1 MNPLVSVV
9 VPCYNQGQYLSE
21 ALESVLSQ
29 TYKNW
34 ECIIVND
41 GSLDNTDEVA
51 KIYCD
56 KDNRFKYIQ
65 KENGGL
71 SSARNAGLNIMKGD
85 YVQFLDSDDTIEPQ
99 KLEKQLY
106 IFTENPDL
114 CISISDYYIFDNN
127 KTIFQNAEDW
137 NNKLSSDFRY
147 DILFRWDKQFSIPIH
162 CALFK
167 ALIINEI
174 RFNEQLLAKEDW
186 LFWIEISEKKPTVH
200 YIDETLAHYRIHS
213 ESMIRNNE
221 LMEINSLKV
230 LFVILEKLNADEK
243 SAFSKRIE
251 DTVLMLFEN
260 KYQLNEALISSLKKV
275 QLSKAYR
282 LGKFIL
288 KPFSFFS
295 NVYKAKSN

>member
-71 SSARNAGLNIMKGD
+71 SSARNAGLKVIKGD
-85 YVQFLDSDDTIEPQ
+85 YVQFLDSDDRIDPA
-99 KLEKQLY
+99 KFEKQIDSFSKNINLS
-106 IFTENPDL
+106 L
-114 CISISDYYIFDNN
+114 SISGYYSFDNSQ
-127 KTIFQNAEDW
+127 KIYPTSQDW
-137 NNKLSSDFRY
+137 NNTLSSDFRY
-147 DILFRWDKQFSIPIH
+147 DILYRWDRHFSIPIH

-167 ALIINEI
+167 RKIVEEI
-174 RFNEQLLAKEDW
+174 QFDKQLLAKEDW
-186 LFWIEISEKKPTVH
+186 LFWIKISEIISSVD
-200 YIDETLAHYRIHS
+200 YIDETLAHYRFHP
-213 ESMIRNNE
+213 ESMTQNDR
-221 LMEINSLKV
+221 LMEMNGIKV
-230 LFVILEKLNADEK
+230 LFVILENIKNNEK
-243 SAFSKRIE
+243 QAFSKRIE
-251 DTVLMLFEN
+251 EDVLALLESKSN
-260 KYQLNEALISSLKKV
+260 LNQILTSKLEKI
-275 QLSKAYR
+275 QMSKAYR
-282 LGKFIL
+282 FYKFLTIY
-288 KPFSFFS
+288 FSI
-295 NVYKAKSN
+295 KKRK